1 MNAGRLQI
9 LFFIFLGLII
19 SSFTFIFFNLSPVTG
34 LITLFSG
41 GFGSFNALAETFVMS
56 TPLLIIGASLAV
68 PFQAKFWNIG
78 GQGQFILG
86 EIFATWAGLE
96 LAGGLPPLAVI
107 LASVA
112 FGFVGGALWAM
123 PPTLMKL
130 YAGANEIIT
139 TLMMNFVAVYLLTYL
154 LAGPMEGAEARL
166 VHAPS
171 SAPIPAADLLPHLFG
186 TTLSV
191 GIFLA
196 IAIALIL
203 YVVLKHTNFG
213 YELML
218 IGQSLENARYSGVTV
233 RRNILLS
240 MVISGGIAGIAGMV
254 MVFGTTQALI
264 PQFFSD
270 VSTSFGYVGIAV
282 AMISSLNP
290 LAIIIVSIFFGG
302 ILNGSYI
309 MEAIYS
315 TPIDVVISIYGILMF
330 FTMIGVLIDF
340 SKRFRRRK
348 AR

>member
-1 MNAGRLQI
+1 MNSSRLQI
-9 LFFIFLGLII
+9 IFFIFLGLIV
-19 SSFTFIFFNLSPVTG
+19 SSFTFTLFNLSPISG
-34 LITLFSG
+34 LLTLFSG
-41 GFGSFNALAETFVMS
+41 GFGSFNALAQTFVMS
-56 TPLLIIGASLAV
+56 TPLLIIGVGLAL

-78 GQGQFILG
+78 AQGQFILG
-86 EIFATWAGLE
+86 EIFATWVGLE
-96 LAGGLPPLAVI
+96 LASSLPPLVVI
-107 LASVA
+107 LVSVA
-112 FGFVGGALWAM
+112 FGFVGGALWAI

-154 LAGPMEGAEARL
+154 LAGPMEGAEAKM

-171 SAPIPAADLLPHLFG
+171 SAPLPAADLLPHIG
-186 TTLSV
+186 TLSV

-203 YVVLKHTNFG
+203 YVILKRTNFG

-218 IGQSLENARYSGVTV
+218 IGQSLDNARYSGVTV
-233 RRNILLS
+233 KRNILLS
-240 MVISGGIAGIAGMV
+240 MIISGGIAGIAGMI
-254 MVFGTTQALI
+254 MVFGSTQALI

-290 LAIIIVSIFFGG
+290 LAIIIISIFFGG

-330 FTMIGVLIDF
+330 FTMIGILIDF
-340 SKRFRRRK
+340 SKYFRRK
-348 AR
+348 KVK

>member
-1 MNAGRLQI
+1 MNSSRLQI
-9 LFFIFLGLII
+9 IFFIFLGLIV
-19 SSFTFIFFNLSPVTG
+19 SSFTFTLFNLSPISG
-34 LITLFSG
+34 LLTLFSG
-41 GFGSFNALAETFVMS
+41 GFGSFNALAQTFVMS
-56 TPLLIIGASLAV
+56 TPLLIIGVGLAV

-78 GQGQFILG
+78 AQGQFILG
-86 EIFATWAGLE
+86 EIFATWIGLE
-96 LAGGLPPLAVI
+96 LASSLPPLVVI
-107 LASVA
+107 LVSVA
-112 FGFVGGALWAM
+112 FGFVGGALWAI

-154 LAGPMEGAEARL
+154 LAGPMEGAEAKV

-171 SAPIPAADLLPHLFG
+171 SAPLPAADLLPHVG
-186 TTLSV
+186 MLSV

-203 YVVLKHTNFG
+203 YVVLKRTNFG

-218 IGQSLENARYSGVTV
+218 IGQSTDNARYSGVTV

-240 MVISGGIAGIAGMV
+240 MIISGGIAGIAGMI
-254 MVFGTTQALI
+254 MVFGSTQALI

-290 LAIIIVSIFFGG
+290 LAIIIISIFFGG

-330 FTMIGVLIDF
+330 FTMIGILIDF
-340 SKRFRRRK
+340 SKYFRRK
-348 AR
+348 KVK

>member
-1 MNAGRLQI
+1 MNSSRLQI
-9 LFFIFLGLII
+9 IFFIFLGLIV
-19 SSFTFIFFNLSPVTG
+19 SSFTFTLFNLSPISG
-34 LITLFSG
+34 LLTLFSG
-41 GFGSFNALAETFVMS
+41 GFGSFNALAQTFVMS
-56 TPLLIIGASLAV
+56 TPLLIIGVGLAV

-78 GQGQFILG
+78 AQGQFILG
-86 EIFATWAGLE
+86 EIFATWIGLE
-96 LAGGLPPLAVI
+96 LASSLPPLVVI
-107 LASVA
+107 LVSVA
-112 FGFVGGALWAM
+112 FGFVGGALWAI

-154 LAGPMEGAEARL
+154 LAGPMEGAEAKV

-171 SAPIPAADLLPHLFG
+171 SAPLPAADLLPHVG
-186 TTLSV
+186 MLSV

-203 YVVLKHTNFG
+203 YVVLKRTNFG

-218 IGQSLENARYSGVTV
+218 IGQSTDNARYSGVTV
-233 RRNILLS
+233 KRNILLS
-240 MVISGGIAGIAGMV
+240 MIVSGGIAGIAGMI
-254 MVFGTTQALI
+254 MVFGSTQALI

-282 AMISSLNP
+282 TMISSLNP
-290 LAIIIVSIFFGG
+290 LAIIIISIFFGG

-330 FTMIGVLIDF
+330 FTMIGILIDF
-340 SKRFRRRK
+340 SKYFRRK
-348 AR
+348 KVK

>member
-1 MNAGRLQI
+1 MNSSRLQI
-9 LFFIFLGLII
+9 IFFIFLGLIV
-19 SSFTFIFFNLSPVTG
+19 SSFTFTLFNLSPISG
-34 LITLFSG
+34 LLTLFSG
-41 GFGSFNALAETFVMS
+41 GFGSFNALAQTFVMS
-56 TPLLIIGASLAV
+56 TPLLIIGVGLAL

-78 GQGQFILG
+78 AQGQFILG
-86 EIFATWAGLE
+86 EIFATWIGLE
-96 LAGGLPPLAVI
+96 LASSLPPLVVI
-107 LASVA
+107 LVSVV
-112 FGFVGGALWAM
+112 FGFVGGALWAI

-154 LAGPMEGAEARL
+154 LAGPMEGAEAKV

-171 SAPIPAADLLPHLFG
+171 SAPLPAADLLPHVG
-186 TTLSV
+186 MLSV

-203 YVVLKHTNFG
+203 YVVLKRTNFG

-218 IGQSLENARYSGVTV
+218 IGQSPDNARYSGVTV

-240 MVISGGIAGIAGMV
+240 MIISGGIAGIAGMI
-254 MVFGTTQALI
+254 MVFGSTQALI

-290 LAIIIVSIFFGG
+290 LAIIIISIFFGG

-330 FTMIGVLIDF
+330 FTMIGILIDF
-340 SKRFRRRK
+340 SKYFRRK
-348 AR
+348 KVK

>member
-1 MNAGRLQI
+1 MNSSRLQI
-9 LFFIFLGLII
+9 IFFIFLGLIV
-19 SSFTFIFFNLSPVTG
+19 SSFTFTLFNLSPISG
-34 LITLFSG
+34 LLTLFSG
-41 GFGSFNALAETFVMS
+41 GFGSFNALAQTFVMS
-56 TPLLIIGASLAV
+56 TPLLIIGVGLAV

-78 GQGQFILG
+78 AQGQFILG
-86 EIFATWAGLE
+86 EIFATWVGLE
-96 LAGGLPPLAVI
+96 LASSLPPLVVI
-107 LASVA
+107 LVSVA
-112 FGFVGGALWAM
+112 FGFVGGALWAI

-154 LAGPMEGAEARL
+154 LAGPMEGAEAKM

-171 SAPIPAADLLPHLFG
+171 SAPLPAADLLPHIG
-186 TTLSV
+186 TLSV

-203 YVVLKHTNFG
+203 YVILKRTNFG

-218 IGQSLENARYSGVTV
+218 IGQSLDNARYSGVTV
-233 RRNILLS
+233 KRNILLS
-240 MVISGGIAGIAGMV
+240 MIISGGIAGIAGMI
-254 MVFGTTQALI
+254 MVFGSTQALI

-290 LAIIIVSIFFGG
+290 LAIIIISIFFGG

-330 FTMIGVLIDF
+330 FTMIGILIDF
-340 SKRFRRRK
+340 SKYFRRK
-348 AR
+348 KVK

>member
-1 MNAGRLQI
+1 MNSSRLQI
-9 LFFIFLGLII
+9 IFFIFLGLIV
-19 SSFTFIFFNLSPVTG
+19 SSFTFTLFNLSPISG
-34 LITLFSG
+34 LLTLFSG
-41 GFGSFNALAETFVMS
+41 GFGSFNALAQTFVMS
-56 TPLLIIGASLAV
+56 TPLLIIGVGLAV

-78 GQGQFILG
+78 AQGQFILG
-86 EIFATWAGLE
+86 EIFATWVGLE
-96 LAGGLPPLAVI
+96 LASNLPPLVVI
-107 LASVA
+107 LVSVA
-112 FGFVGGALWAM
+112 FGFVGGALWAI

-154 LAGPMEGAEARL
+154 LAGPMEGAEAKM

-171 SAPIPAADLLPHLFG
+171 SAPLPAADLLPHIG
-186 TTLSV
+186 TLSV

-203 YVVLKHTNFG
+203 YVILKRTNFG

-218 IGQSLENARYSGVTV
+218 IGQSLDNARYSGVTV
-233 RRNILLS
+233 KRNILLS
-240 MVISGGIAGIAGMV
+240 MIISGGIAGIAGMI
-254 MVFGTTQALI
+254 MVFGSTQALI

-290 LAIIIVSIFFGG
+290 LAIIIISIFFGG

-330 FTMIGVLIDF
+330 FTMIGILIDF
-340 SKRFRRRK
+340 SKYFRRK
-348 AR
+348 KVK